1 MLNQSRQQSRRRAI
15 HENSQSEMFLKIGAL
30 KRNAKSLKNTSE
42 QIHSLV
48 ESYKLKEIIQVKNKT
63 HLCQQLVSCLFL

>member
-15 HENSQSEMFLKIGAL
+15 HESSQSEMFLKIGAL

-48 ESYKLKEIIQVKNKT
+48 ELQAAGLQLPKIRNLHRYFSKILLK
-63 HLCQQLVSCLFL
+63 F